1 MGRVN
6 TDLERYETLNF
17 ISKMKLDLSPFKE
30 LKYKTIHDS
39 LYMELRSYFAL
50 CAMARGSSKYK
61 ETANSILFSTRVKLE
76 NNIKERALKS
86 LQNEPDNLRVLLKQ
100 KFFGGSKKQGISIRL
115 PLSSCEPTK
124 LCSNLCY
131 AHDVLDASPS
141 SVIRGSLNGLIAELY
156 QKQPDKFGE
165 LLQVYW
171 DSQILKAIKVSHDE
185 NAANEFKRDP
195 RIRFGHVGDGAAYAT
210 FMNYLAA
217 RFKQLSNG
225 TVKSIIYTRH
235 RSARDLDSDLFVIN
249 FTLDPVSEDRID
261 FAPKDARIVYS
272 AFGGLTSDIAEINF
286 LEHHRFDH
294 FAQVG
299 KGNVCPAT
307 LPNSHQRTCDALA
320 CDKCFTSPVTL
331 ETGNND

>member
-30 LKYKTIHDS
+30 LKFKAIQDS
-39 LYMELRSYFAL
+39 LYKELRSYFAL
-50 CAMARGSSKYK
+50 CAMARGSSKFK
-61 ETANSILFSTRVKLE
+61 EAANSILFSTRVKLE
-76 NNIKERALKS
+76 NNIKERALKT
-86 LQNEPDNLRVLLKQ
+86 LQSQPDHLNVLLKQ

-156 QKQPDKFGE
+156 QEQPEKFGE
-165 LLQVYW
+165 LLKEYW

-185 NAANEFKRDP
+185 NATNEFERES
-195 RIRFGHVGDGAAYAT
+195 RIRFGHVGDGAAYAA
-210 FMNYLAA
+210 FMNYLAS

-235 RSARDLDSDLFVIN
+235 RSAKDLDADLFVIN

-272 AFGGLTSDIAEINF
+272 AFGGSTSEIAEINF
-286 LEHHRFDH
+286 LEHHRFEH
-294 FAQVG
+294 FSQVG
-299 KGNVCPAT
+299 TGNVCPAT
-307 LPNSHQRTCDALA
+307 LPNSLHRTCDALA
-320 CDKCFTSPVTL
+320 CDKCFTKPVL
-331 ETGNND
+331 SETGVND